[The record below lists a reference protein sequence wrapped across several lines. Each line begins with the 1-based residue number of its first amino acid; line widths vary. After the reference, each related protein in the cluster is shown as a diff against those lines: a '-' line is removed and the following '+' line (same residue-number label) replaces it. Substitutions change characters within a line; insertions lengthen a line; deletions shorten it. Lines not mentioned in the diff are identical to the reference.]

1 MDTGNPKSFRPAVV
15 QLEAREVP
23 AVASVQLVGG
33 VLTVQ
38 TNDESSNVAVSQ
50 TATNI
55 NVRDSV
61 TNQVWNYARAQV
73 SVVNMFGGAGN
84 DSFTSKGNAGVY
96 VGLYGK
102 GGDDVL
108 DGNAGP
114 NTLIGGPGNDRL
126 FGRGGADLINGG
138 AGNDFI
144 FGGLGNDVLNG
155 QGGADTVNGGQGID
169 AITGGPGNDVLVSI
183 DGTNLDTVDAG
194 GGGEDILWIDN
205 VGGVQ
210 EAVTGITAED
220 LIRPVAAFA
229 NGADLTLTG
238 DRIPLPDL
246 LSTFQRYET
255 FTNRPLFAA
264 GGPTLSDVNQTA
276 SEFFFG
282 TFPVLDDSTLL
293 ASLGAMLDAFPNL
306 IKSNVVDF
314 GDGTYGARIN
324 GTFYRVDNRLPV
336 AAAGDVVP
344 TYAGV
349 GADNS
354 LWVAVIEKVVATA
367 TSTVN
372 PSYSFI
378 DGTITASQAF
388 QMFGARASDV
398 SNVNLPGVLVDSSQL
413 GNIIQT
419 ALNRNNP
426 IVFAVSTGSF
436 ASGLSDGQTYTITG
450 LTFDTQ
456 NNVAGVVM
464 RNAAG
469 RFDTDNPPD
478 GVLTVAI
485 DDLFNTDGTLTFANF
500 DNV

>member
-1 MDTGNPKSFRPAVV
+1 MDTGNPKFRPAVV

-23 AVASVQLVGG
+23 AVVSVQLAGG

-38 TNDESSNVAVSQ
+38 TDNQASNVAVVQNASIV
-50 TATNI
+50 NL
-55 NVRDSV
+55 RDSV
-61 TNQVWNYARAQV
+61 TGQVWNYPRSQV
-73 SVVNMFGGAGN
+73 NVVNVFGGAGN
-84 DSFTSKGNAGVY
+84 DSFRAKGNAGVY

-108 DGNAGP
+108 DANGGS
-114 NTLIGGPGNDRL
+114 NTIIGGPGNDRL
-126 FGRGGADLINGG
+126 FGRAGIDIISGGK
-138 AGNDFI
+138 GNDFI
-144 FGGLGNDVLNG
+144 FGGAGNDILNG
-155 QGGADTVNGGQGID
+155 QDGADTVNGGQGID
-169 AITGGPGNDVLVSI
+169 AITGGPGDDVLVSI

-194 GGGEDILWIDN
+194 GGGTDVLWVDDVN
-205 VGGVQ
+205 GVQ

-246 LSTFQRYET
+246 ASSFETYET
-255 FTNRPLFAA
+255 FANRPLFAA
-264 GGPTLSDVNQTA
+264 GGPSLSDVNQTL
-276 SEFFFG
+276 FFSS
-282 TFPVLDDSTLL
+282 FPYLDDSTLL
-293 ASLGAMLDAFPNL
+293 ASFGAMLDAFPSL
-306 IKSNVVDF
+306 ITSNVVDF
-314 GDGTYGARIN
+314 GDGTFGARIN

-336 AAAGDVVP
+336 SQTGAVVP

-354 LWVAVIEKVVATA
+354 LWVAVLEKVVATA
-367 TSTVN
+367 SSNVN
-372 PSYSFI
+372 PSYAFI
-378 DGTITASQAF
+378 DGTITAAQAF
-388 QMFGARASDV
+388 QMFGVSAANV
-398 SNVNLPGVLVDSSQL
+398 SNVALPGVLVDSSQL

-426 IVFAVSTGSF
+426 IVFTVNSASF
-436 ASGLSDGQTYTITG
+436 SSGLTDGQTYTITG
-450 LTFDTQ
+450 LTFDPQ

-469 RFDTDNPPD
+469 VFDTDNPPD
-478 GVLTVAI
+478 GVVTVAI